1 MMRST
6 HCSASEPHSKYEI
19 ETVSEC
25 LNQDRGNFRF
35 PSRHSERL
43 FRVFHRIVWSHV
55 WISFISH
62 KKRCVELFFDLSISL
77 RLGGGGGC
85 CCRPFFVSLEAGDC
99 RLFIQR

>member
-43 FRVFHRIVWSHV
+43 FRVFHRIVWSHF

-77 RLGGGGGC
+77 RLGGGRR
-85 CCRPFFVSLEAGDC
+85 CCRRHSCDSQEPED
-99 RLFIQR
+99 